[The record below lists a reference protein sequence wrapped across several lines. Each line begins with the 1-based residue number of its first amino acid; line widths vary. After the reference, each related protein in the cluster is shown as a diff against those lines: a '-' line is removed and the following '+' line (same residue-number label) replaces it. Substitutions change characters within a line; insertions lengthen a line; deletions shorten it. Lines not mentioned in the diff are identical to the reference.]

1 MLSSPEQSSPEHK
14 RPSDDTSSAAVV
26 TPEKS
31 VKKQRRTDD
40 NESSPNHDD
49 SGVTAETVMGFP
61 SHPYASN
68 GEIMKKHHGFVVW
81 AKKKSADGD
90 AQGRLAEFVEW
101 VESPEGQRLELEL
114 EGDEKFTFGQHRG
127 ETFTQVA
134 QNDPGYHGRYLYVL
148 RKKGEEPNDVLSRY
162 ISWFQKSGYT
172 VPSLTTATRR
182 PPATSRRVELGSQ
195 CFESGGHRG
204 KTFSWVARNDP
215 SYHLRCEATGY
226 NPEGMESYRRY
237 FAQYGDH
244 YAAARGE
251 HDAIACA
258 IGIHCSCPDDD
269 DDYYDYCD
277 D

>member
-1 MLSSPEQSSPEHK
+1 MLSSPQQSSPQQSSPEHK

-31 VKKQRRTDD
+31 VKKQRRTED
-40 NESSPNHDD
+40 ESSSSHDD

-68 GEIMKKHHGFVVW
+68 GEIMKNHHGFVVW

-90 AQGRLAEFVEW
+90 AQGRLEEFVEW
-101 VESPEGQRLELEL
+101 VESPEGQRLELEI

-148 RKKGEEPNDVLSRY
+148 RKKGEEPNEMLSRY

-172 VPSLTTATRR
+172 VPSLTAAARR
-182 PPATSRRVELGSQ
+182 PAATSRRVELGSE
-195 CFESGGHRG
+195 CFESGGIEEKHSAGWQETIHR
-204 KTFSWVARNDP
+204 
-215 SYHLRCEATGY
+215 
-226 NPEGMESYRRY
+226 
-237 FAQYGDH
+237 
-244 YAAARGE
+244 
-251 HDAIACA
+251 I
-258 IGIHCSCPDDD
+258 I
-269 DDYYDYCD
+269 
-277 D
+277 

>member
-1 MLSSPEQSSPEHK
+1 MLSSPEQSSPEQK
-14 RPSDDTSSAAVV
+14 RSSDSSAAAVV

-40 NESSPNHDD
+40 ESSPSHDD

-68 GEIMKKHHGFVVW
+68 GEIMKNHHGFVVW

-101 VESPEGQRLELEL
+101 VESPEGQRLELEI

-148 RKKGEEPNDVLSRY
+148 SKKGEEPNDMLSRY

-172 VPSLTTATRR
+172 VPSSTSETRR
-182 PPATSRRVELGSQ
+182 PSAATSRLRVELGSE

-204 KTFSWVARNDP
+204 KTFRWVARNDP

-258 IGIHCSCPDDD
+258 LGIH
-269 DDYYDYCD
+269 YDCCD
-277 D
+277 